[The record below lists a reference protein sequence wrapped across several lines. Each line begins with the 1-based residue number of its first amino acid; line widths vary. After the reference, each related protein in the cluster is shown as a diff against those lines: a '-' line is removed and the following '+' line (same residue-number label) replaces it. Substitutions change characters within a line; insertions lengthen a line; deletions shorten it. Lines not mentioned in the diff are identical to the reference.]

1 MKDFSFHKW
10 RVLIA
15 DDNEMNAFYTK
26 IVLEKAGFEAE
37 AVNNGNEVLKTFE
50 HRYFDALMLDY
61 KMPGLNGLET
71 AALIRKNFIAPKSD
85 IPIILFTA
93 TKEKQN
99 WSVIDLENIDELI
112 IKPFETE
119 TLLDIVSKLIYTKR
133 QKSVEVFHT
142 KESKQTSNNE
152 ELRPVVDFEH
162 MARICDYDNE
172 FIKSM
177 LIKFIQNT
185 PGDFQLL
192 YDLYKRKEW
201 TRTEELAHKMKPS
214 AKFIGAP
221 ALVELL
227 GNIEETA
234 VSQNKEGIIE
244 DLIENGSVMV
254 QHLCNVLKVEIEKL
268 S

>member
-26 IVLEKAGFEAE
+26 IVLEKAGFKAE
-37 AVNNGNEVLKTFE
+37 TVNNGSDVLEIFRHKT
-50 HRYFDALMLDY
+50 FDALMLDY
-61 KMPGLNGLET
+61 KMPKLNGIET
-71 AALIRKNFIAPKSD
+71 ATSIRKNFDPSKSD
-85 IPIILFTA
+85 VPIILFTA

-99 WSVIDLENIDELI
+99 WSLGDLESIDEVMV
-112 IKPFETE
+112 KPFETE
-119 TLLDIVSKLIYTKR
+119 NLLEVVSRLILNSR
-133 QKSVEVFHT
+133 LKSDELLLKQEHKKASDNEV
-142 KESKQTSNNE
+142 
-152 ELRPVVDFEH
+152 LRPGVDFEH

-192 YDLYKRKEW
+192 HELYTREEW
-201 TRTEELAHKMKPS
+201 IRAEELAHKMKPS

-234 VSQNKEGIIE
+234 VSQNKEGVIE
-244 DLIENGSVMV
+244 ELIQYGSVMV
-254 QHLCNVLKVEIEKL
+254 QHLCNVLKEKIDKL